1 MQCLKKI
8 KPQFLN
14 WGFLFSI
21 LLLMISCSKKE
32 EERYNTNDIEI
43 SNPKEIIRQLKEIAT
58 THALEK
64 GYLLSWEKKNH
75 NPLTKNPNLILI
87 DVACDFTQNSS
98 EYLECFILSTLEAL
112 PSKSLQYE
120 FCLTISKI
128 NDDIKIKK
136 DFCNAIYASPPI
148 LENSTLHQKAITF
161 LNTDNPMQLAS
172 FKWNSAEWITFMAY
186 LNGELSKDQ
195 LSILN
200 NYFRFTETT
209 DPHLLKAFENLRTRD

>member
-21 LLLMISCSKKE
+21 LLLILSCSKVE
-32 EERYNTNDIEI
+32 EQDNTTGIEK
-43 SNPKEIIRQLKEIAT
+43 NKPKEIIRQLKQIAT

-75 NPLTKNPNLILI
+75 NPLSKNPSLIQI
-87 DVACDFTQNSS
+87 DVTCDFTQNSS

-120 FCLTISKI
+120 FCQTISKI
-128 NDDIKIKK
+128 NEDIRIKI
-136 DFCNAIYASPPI
+136 DFCQAIYASPPI
-148 LENSTLHQKAITF
+148 LENSTIRQKAITF
-161 LNTDNPMQLAS
+161 LNTDDPMQLAS
-172 FKWNSAEWITFMAY
+172 FQWNSTEWITFMAY

-209 DPHLLKAFENLRTRD
+209 DPHLLNAYTNLRTRD